1 MGGRGGS
8 GRSAAVTETPVAARA
23 EVAAAPRDDMSEL
36 LDAIRV
42 AGARLATNTQ
52 PGMEP
57 LGILQLRNE
66 LASRGWDRAKQDRLI
81 LQGFRQRKF
90 TLTPYTNRKILT
102 PEDRAAAISVGNE
115 DKGVIM
121 MLREKR

>member
-8 GRSAAVTETPVAARA
+8 GRSAAVTETPAAARA
-23 EVAAAPRDDMSEL
+23 EAAAAPRDDMSEL

-42 AGARLATNTQ
+42 AGARLAINAE

-66 LASRGWDRAKQDRLI
+66 LASRGWDRGKQDRLI